1 MIGKTIAD
9 LTPGD
14 RAELTRV
21 VEQDDIAAFVDAVGD
36 YNPVHSDPAYAAGTP
51 FKVPIAPGIFTAG
64 LISAVIGTQLPGPG
78 AIYLSQSL
86 KFVKPVKAGDTITAR
101 AEVIEVIRERN
112 RIRLQTVCVNQHG
125 EEVLSGEAWIMPS
138 KTRVVYEGRPT
149 SAASVAALAWA
160 PWAGGAGEAERAGQ
174 AGNGLRSEIV
184 VLVQRVLFG
193 VEEQRLLD
201 IECARNRLVGG
212 RFEYTAH
219 VVVVGVHARDL
230 PLAAPCV

>member
-9 LTPGD
+9 LNPGD

-51 FKVPIAPGIFTAG
+51 FRVPIAPGIYTAG
-64 LISAVIGTQLPGPG
+64 LISAVIGTELPGPG

-101 AEVIEVIRERN
+101 AEVIEVLRERN

-149 SAASVAALAWA
+149 SAAAVAALACV
-160 PWAGGAGEAERAGQ
+160 PWAWAAQ
-174 AGNGLRSEIV
+174 AVSLWSRMSLSVLQSGLPR
-184 VLVQRVLFG
+184 RG
-193 VEEQRLLD
+193 
-201 IECARNRLVGG
+201 
-212 RFEYTAH
+212 
-219 VVVVGVHARDL
+219 
-230 PLAAPCV
+230 

>member
-9 LTPGD
+9 LNPGD

-36 YNPVHSDPAYAAGTP
+36 YNPVHSDAAYAAGTP

-160 PWAGGAGEAERAGQ
+160 PWAAAAQAMSLWSVMSFSMLTGG
-174 AGNGLRSEIV
+174 
-184 VLVQRVLFG
+184 
-193 VEEQRLLD
+193 
-201 IECARNRLVGG
+201 
-212 RFEYTAH
+212 
-219 VVVVGVHARDL
+219 L
-230 PLAAPCV
+230 PRRG

>member
-9 LTPGD
+9 LAPGD

-36 YNPVHSDPAYAAGTP
+36 YNPVHSDPAYAASTA
-51 FKVPIAPGIFTAG
+51 FKVPIAPGIYTAG

-101 AEVIEVIRERN
+101 VEVIEVLRERN

-149 SAASVAALAWA
+149 SAAAIAALAWT
-160 PWAGGAGEAERAGQ
+160 PWAWAAQTLSLWSMIGLSMLAGGVPR
-174 AGNGLRSEIV
+174 R
-184 VLVQRVLFG
+184 
-193 VEEQRLLD
+193 
-201 IECARNRLVGG
+201 
-212 RFEYTAH
+212 T
-219 VVVVGVHARDL
+219 
-230 PLAAPCV
+230 